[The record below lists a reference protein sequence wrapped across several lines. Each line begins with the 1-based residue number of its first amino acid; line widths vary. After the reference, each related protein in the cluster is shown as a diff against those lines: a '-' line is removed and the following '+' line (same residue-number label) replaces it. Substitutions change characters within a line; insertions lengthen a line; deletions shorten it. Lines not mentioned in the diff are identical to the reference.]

1 MRRNVDTNV
10 NVFFPPESKY
20 QFLVSDVLT
29 FSKNRNYSSWRTVL
43 KCEPQLTAD
52 HRDWMRSACSCSFV
66 SSRVVIASLESAP
79 FLSSSLRVGSP
90 RSLYFLRVP
99 QEGFPAT
106 ELASRRPGHCIS
118 TRTCIRGSASS
129 STGLSLHST
138 VPATVAYSSCSC
150 VPNAQLR
157 PVSSVTKYV
166 QRGFMSFM

>member
-1 MRRNVDTNV
+1 VSKCRYKCKCVLFSRKQIISFWFLRFWYFLKIETVFHGELCRNVNP
-10 NVFFPPESKY
+10 NW
-20 QFLVSDVLT
+20 Q
-29 FSKNRNYSSWRTVL
+29 
-43 KCEPQLTAD
+43 AD
-52 HRDWMRSACSCSFV
+52 HRGWMRSACSCSFV

-129 STGLSLHST
+129 NTGISPHCMVL
-138 VPATVAYSSCSC
+138 ATVAYSFCSW
-150 VPNAQLR
+150 VSNVQLR
-157 PVSSVTKYV
+157 HVSSVTEYV
-166 QRGFMSFM
+166 